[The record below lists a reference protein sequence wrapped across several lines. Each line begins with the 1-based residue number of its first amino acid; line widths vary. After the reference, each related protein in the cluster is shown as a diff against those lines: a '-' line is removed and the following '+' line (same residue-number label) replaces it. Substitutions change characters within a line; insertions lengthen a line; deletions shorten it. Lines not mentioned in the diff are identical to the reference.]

1 MTSEPTEQLQAE
13 IRRHLAVGNKIEAI
27 KHYREATGV
36 GLAEAKDAVER
47 IEAGKAPLASPADA
61 TLPGA
66 EASRIKAM
74 IARGETMAAI
84 KLYRKAA
91 GVDLKAAKEAV
102 DALAAQL
109 SRPAASARSS
119 GSAASVRAGS
129 PSCSSSSSPRLPS
142 SGCCGHSCRQ
152 GRA

>member
-1 MTSEPTEQLQAE
+1 MTTEPTEPLLAE
-13 IRRHLAVGNKIEAI
+13 IRRHLVAGNKIEAI

-36 GLAEAKDAVER
+36 GLAEAKGAVER
-47 IEAGKAPLASPADA
+47 IEVGKAPLATPADA

-74 IARGETMAAI
+74 VARGEKIAAI
-84 KLYRKAA
+84 KLYRRAA

-109 SRPAASARSS
+109 RATGGAHGARAVERSS
-119 GSAASVRAGS
+119 GIGARGIAILVLIAAAAALVW
-129 PSCSSSSSPRLPS
+129 LL
-142 SGCCGHSCRQ
+142 Q
-152 GRA
+152 L

>member
-61 TLPGA
+61 TLPDA

-109 SRPAASARSS
+109 RRTGGVRTVERQRGIGARGIAILLLLIVAAAALVWLLRS
-119 GSAASVRAGS
+119 
-129 PSCSSSSSPRLPS
+129 
-142 SGCCGHSCRQ
+142 
-152 GRA
+152 